1 MPLRTVVFTVLLA
14 LLLAASAAAAPAV
27 TGEFPV
33 EGLKEANNKIVEG
46 PDGNMWVT
54 VAAGGK
60 DVARITPTGEVK
72 EFEVAAVAAPSGIAK
87 GPEGKLWITF
97 DGGVASFS
105 PSSPETGTETA
116 IPAIKDGSSIVAGP
130 DGNMWVAT
138 PALVDGQVIRFSP
151 AAPALAVPV
160 PVTPK
165 LVPHDIDAIGS
176 LIVIAS
182 AGENPRI
189 VTLTT
194 AGVEKDYPIAGGSQG
209 VAGNKAGLIAYSQQE
224 SPPEQVGLINPPTIL
239 PPVNLPGGVG
249 DPFGV
254 ALGSDEAFWAVLF
267 AKDGVERLT
276 PTGAISFL
284 GGLKTGSMP
293 RQIAAGPG
301 NTLWVTETKNEAEAV
316 GRISGLEPP
325 VKPPPLVEPQTNLKG
340 PKGTVK
346 TRRRLATVKFRFS
359 SATAG
364 VSFECRLNRLGTKKK
379 HRKAHGSKAAAQ
391 FAACTSPKTYR
402 LRPGRYRFEVRA
414 ILAGVFDQS
423 PAVSVFK
430 VVHVAPKR
438 HR

>member
-1 MPLRTVVFTVLLA
+1 
-14 LLLAASAAAAPAV
+14 V

-33 EGLKEANNKIVEG
+33 EGLAEANDKIVEG

-60 DVARITPTGEVK
+60 DVARITPAGEVK

-116 IPAIKDGSSIVAGP
+116 IPAIKGGASIVAGP

-138 PALVDGQVIRFSP
+138 PALVDGQVIKFSP
-151 AAPALAVPV
+151 TTPALAVPV

-182 AGENPRI
+182 AGNNPR
-189 VTLTT
+189 VLTLTT

-239 PPVNLPGGVG
+239 PPVDLPGGVG

-254 ALGSDEAFWAVLF
+254 ALGSDEAFWVVLF

-276 PTGAISFL
+276 PTGATSFL

-293 RQIAAGPG
+293 RQIASGPG

-316 GRISGLEPP
+316 ARISGLEPP
-325 VKPPPLVEPQTNLKG
+325 VKPPPLLEPQTKLKG
-340 PKGTVK
+340 PKGIVK
-346 TRRRLATVKFRFS
+346 TRRRLATVRFGFS

-364 VSFECRLNRLGTKKK
+364 ATFECRLNRLGPKKRHK
-379 HRKAHGSKAAAQ
+379 KAHGSKATVQ
-391 FAACTSPKTYR
+391 FAGCASPKTYR
-402 LRPGRYRFEVRA
+402 LKPGRYRFEVRA
-414 ILAGVFDQS
+414 VLAGVFDQS
-423 PAVSVFK
+423 PAVSAFK